1 MRPAVTDRLLGAA
14 LALGVAIAL
23 GVALGV
29 ALAACQA
36 GSSPSRGSVAA
47 SSSASTSSPSAPV
60 AASAPSAPASPVDG
74 IVLSI
79 DSKGLADV
87 RGFTLRAADGHV
99 YAFTLGQLENG
110 AQFPPGHLAEHQATG
125 SPVRVSFRIE
135 GGQLVVYRLD
145 DAS

>member
-1 MRPAVTDRLLGAA
+1 M
-14 LALGVAIAL
+14 
-23 GVALGV
+23 
-29 ALAACQA
+29 
-36 GSSPSRGSVAA
+36 
-47 SSSASTSSPSAPV
+47 
-60 AASAPSAPASPVDG
+60 
-74 IVLSI
+74 SI

-135 GGQLVVYRLD
+135 RGQLVVYRLD